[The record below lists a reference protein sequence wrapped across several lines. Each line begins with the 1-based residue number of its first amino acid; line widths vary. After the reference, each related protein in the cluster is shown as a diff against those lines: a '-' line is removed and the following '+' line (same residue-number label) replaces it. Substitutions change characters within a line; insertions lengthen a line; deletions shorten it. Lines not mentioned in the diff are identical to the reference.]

1 MRRRS
6 KWGRLGAC
14 GFLFLLAGAFV
25 TGQQQ
30 PTVFKSDTRVVVCH
44 TTVIDRSGHL
54 ITNLTKDAFTVMENG
69 APQEIRT
76 FKREDVPVSMGLI
89 IDNSGSMRDKRAKVE
104 AASLALVKDSNPEDE
119 VFVVNFNDEAFLDL
133 PHGKNFTS
141 DIKEME
147 EALTRIDSRGGTAM
161 RDAIRMSIDHLK
173 EKAHK
178 DKRVLVV
185 VTDGNDNS
193 SVVTLENLVKAAQQS
208 EVLIYGVGLLG
219 DEERREA
226 VRAQRAL
233 KSLAEATGGAVF
245 FPKEL
250 AEVDKIAHQV
260 AHDIRNQ
267 YTIVYSPS
275 NTAMDG
281 TFRQIKITVKAPGNP
296 TVRTRSGYYATPDQ
310 AIPGEKGS
318 SK

>member
-1 MRRRS
+1 MI
-6 KWGRLGAC
+6 LTGA
-14 GFLFLLAGAFV
+14 LV
-25 TGQQQ
+25 TAQQQ
-30 PTVFKSDTRVVVCH
+30 PTVFKSDTRLVVCH
-44 TTVIDRSGHL
+44 TTVIDKGGHL
-54 ITNLTKDAFTVMENG
+54 VTNLTKDAFTVTENG
-69 APQEIRT
+69 VPQEIRL

-219 DEERREA
+219 EEERREA

-233 KSLAEATGGAVF
+233 KSLAEATGGAAF

-267 YTIVYSPS
+267 YTISYSPS

-296 TVRTRSGYYATPDQ
+296 TVRSRSGYYATPDQ
-310 AIPGEKGS
+310 ATPGDKGS